1 MGNQIKKILCNNLL
15 VIYHEDFYCCIVY
28 PPRWSSI
35 IRPSYYC
42 HPRTSIIC
50 CYSCRGYVRKS
61 IGNQKIQDKWNEIR
75 FLDREEAQKSLDGEW
90 LEAFNKF
97 HGQYDSDM
105 ERMEEIVNKLEKQIN
120 PPKVEKKTKGQ
131 RRRDAYA
138 AKLERAGHAYNQ

>member
-1 MGNQIKKILCNNLL
+1 MKTSIVVLSTLL
-15 VIYHEDFYCCIVY
+15 VGAQSFAPVTTVTRGQALFAAIPVEDMSESQLEI
-28 PPRWSSI
+28 
-35 IRPSYYC
+35 
-42 HPRTSIIC
+42 
-50 CYSCRGYVRKS
+50 K
-61 IGNQKIQDKWNEIR
+61 KIQDKWNEIR
-75 FLDREEAQKSLDGEW
+75 FLDRDEAQKSLDGEW

-97 HGQYDSDM
+97 HEQYDSDM